1 MHYIA
6 DVFDKNQ
13 TISQA
18 FSLQVRDNLPIVSEG
33 KYGARR
39 RATCDFCKKS
49 HLSNVE
55 HCPLEVMGLDT
66 DKPEIASKVL
76 L

>member
-6 DVFDKNQ
+6 DVFDKDQ
-13 TISQA
+13 TIAQA

-49 HLSNVE
+49 H
-55 HCPLEVMGLDT
+55 
-66 DKPEIASKVL
+66 
-76 L
+76 